1 MKNDRAKIMAKIK
14 FDIPQTIKAKVIVY
28 DILGKEVATVIND
41 TLKPGEYEIDFD
53 TKQLP
58 PGTYFYK
65 LVANGFTETKQVV
78 IKK

>member
-1 MKNDRAKIMAKIK
+1 MAKIK
-14 FDIPQTIKAKVIVY
+14 FNIPQAIKTKVLVY

-41 TLKPGEYEIDFD
+41 MLKPGDYEIDLEANR
-53 TKQLP
+53 LP
-58 PGTYFYK
+58 DGTYFYK